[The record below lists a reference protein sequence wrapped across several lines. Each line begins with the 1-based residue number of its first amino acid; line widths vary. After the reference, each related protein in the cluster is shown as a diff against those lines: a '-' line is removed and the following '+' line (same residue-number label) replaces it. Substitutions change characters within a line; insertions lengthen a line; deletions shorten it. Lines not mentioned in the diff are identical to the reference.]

1 MFNMANNMMNMPS
14 MQNMQNMQNM
24 GNMQNMAN
32 MQNMMTMYNNMR
44 MNQVFNPAKVDKSS
58 KRTWINNNI
67 SQARVGWF
75 QKFSKCDSLSIPY
88 SPCDPGKAD
97 SICEVKVIYEH
108 ALDVAKDYAEVDA
121 QTFTKA
127 NKMNPAVLNVVGK
140 EFTGDNFESS
150 EEIRDEMMN
159 IRTTFCANPIKSN
172 IFPIKEQHC
181 VHTPYV
187 NVIRPKDPRSVF
199 SWKMCYRVG
208 FITACPISQESS
220 SVKKMSSSDFVKTC
234 TIIEN
239 VFQIAIGLNHQ
250 VLILTPFGHE
260 EDNNP
265 IEDIIKIYNF
275 CIMKYGHKLKS
286 VIIAIPPYYPKNLF
300 TLYSQNIVKPNELVQ
315 EVDNKYDGL
324 VVQKKI
330 QEKLSNKRKD
340 TESES
345 NSDSEQNNKTDE
357 SSNKNFNNNNQMQQ
371 MQMFMK
377 MIQSNPNMMAAM
389 LNKK

>member
-1 MFNMANNMMNMPS
+1 MFNMSNNMANMP
-14 MQNMQNMQNM
+14 
-24 GNMQNMAN
+24 NMQNMAN

-44 MNQVFNPAKVDKSS
+44 LNQVFNPAKVDKSS
-58 KRTWINNNI
+58 KRTLINNNI

-88 SPCDPGKAD
+88 SPCDPGKTD
-97 SICEVKVIYEH
+97 NICDVKVIYEH
-108 ALDVAKDYAEVDA
+108 ALDVAKNYAEVDA
-121 QTFTKA
+121 QTFTKT

-150 EEIRDEMMN
+150 EEMRDEMMN
-159 IRTTFCANPIKSN
+159 IRTTFCANPVKAN

-199 SWKMCYRVG
+199 SWKLCYRVG
-208 FITACPISQESS
+208 FITACPIPQESS
-220 SVKKMSSSDFVKTC
+220 SVKKFSSSDFVKTC

-239 VFQIAIGLNHQ
+239 IFQVAIGLNHQ

-286 VIIAIPPYYPKNLF
+286 VIVAIPPYYPKNLF
-300 TLYSQNIVKPNELVQ
+300 SLYSQGIIKPNELVQ

-324 VVQKKI
+324 IVQKKI
-330 QEKLSNKRKD
+330 QEKFSNNKQN
-340 TESES
+340 ES
-345 NSDSEQNNKTDE
+345 NSDSDSEDQNDQNDAVDNTDD
-357 SSNKNFNNNNQMQQ
+357 SSNQKNKKSQQAQQNQMQQ

-377 MIQSNPNMMAAM
+377 MMQSNPNIMAAM
-389 LNKK
+389 LNKN